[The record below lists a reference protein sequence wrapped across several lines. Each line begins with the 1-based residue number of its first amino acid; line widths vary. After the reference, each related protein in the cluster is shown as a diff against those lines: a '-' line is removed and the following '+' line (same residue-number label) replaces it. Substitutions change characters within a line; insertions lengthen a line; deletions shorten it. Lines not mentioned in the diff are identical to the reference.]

1 MRAEL
6 DQVVGATKR
15 WQFSVGCTWAAAVIQ
30 ARTTLGSRERGG
42 EVLRFVVFAGI
53 TSSVGLVA
61 YALVHYPGLRTGVVT
76 WASMAVFLV
85 VLFVYGTVTM
95 SLSRGVSPEIS
106 LPRRY
111 GLAGGL
117 IIGGAWLAALSPPQD
132 LKAWVAFPLVV
143 ALFGPACVAA
153 LAGRQHDD
161 VRIGTRAALWTG
173 IVGGLGVFIVWA
185 TTTYASAGGPYDAGT
200 LRDFRNSHAT
210 DLTTYVV
217 SDNLGSALVLL
228 LLIPTFAL
236 AVGSLTAQIASRT
249 SRIRGHE

>member
-6 DQVVGATKR
+6 DQVVGTLKR
-15 WQFSVGCTWAAAVIQ
+15 WHFSVGCSWAAAVIR

-42 EVLRFVVFAGI
+42 EVLRLLVFAGI

-61 YALVHYPGLRTGVVT
+61 YGLVRYPGLRTGVVV

-85 VLFVYGTVTM
+85 VLFVYGTITI

-117 IIGGAWLAALSPPQD
+117 IIGGAWLAALSPPQH
-132 LKAWVAFPLVV
+132 LKAWVAFPLAV
-143 ALFGPACVAA
+143 ALFGPAFVAA
-153 LAGRQHDD
+153 LAGRHHHDM
-161 VRIGTRAALWTG
+161 RIGTRAALWAG
-173 IVGGLGVFIVWA
+173 IVGGLGVFIVWV

-200 LRDFRNSHAT
+200 LHGFHSSHAT
-210 DLTTYVV
+210 DLTTYAI

-249 SRIRGHE
+249 SRIS